1 MRILSSS
8 QLTKSFSRA
17 GKKAAQVTTT
27 IDRGT
32 SQRGQV
38 RFETLWPGLLDF
50 LPLVRLLV
58 FIQPIENRMAYNNL
72 AEFVQVLER
81 AGELKRI
88 GYPVK
93 ADLEISEIADRVMKA
108 NGPALL
114 FENIPGK
121 QIPLLINAFGSTKR
135 MALALGVEDI
145 EDIAGDIDKLIRT
158 KPPKTFR
165 DKLQLLRELVKLAG
179 IPPKIVNQGACQE
192 VIQREPDLGILPVL
206 TCWPGDAGPFIT
218 LPMVFSK
225 DPQSGTRNVGLYRMQ
240 VFDQRTTG
248 MHWHLHKVG
257 ARHFQHQKEKYG
269 RLELA
274 VCLGGDPAMIYAATA
289 PLPDQIDEILFT
301 GFLRKKGVE
310 LVKGITVDVEV
321 AANSDVVIEGYVDPA
336 EPLRREGP
344 FGDHTGFYS
353 LADDYPVFHVT
364 CITHRKNPIYPTTIV
379 GRPPMED
386 AYLGKTTER
395 LFLPLLRL
403 TLPEIVDMNLPVH
416 GVFHNLALISIKK
429 EYPAHARKV
438 MHALWGLGQMMF
450 TKTLIVVDHDVNL
463 HDLAEVTWVVGNNID
478 PRRDIV
484 FVEGPVDVLDHAAP
498 TLGYGSKFGIDATRK
513 WRSEGFE
520 REWPGAIVMDEKTKK
535 YIDSIWQK
543 LGL

>member
-1 MRILSSS
+1 M
-8 QLTKSFSRA
+8 
-17 GKKAAQVTTT
+17 
-27 IDRGT
+27 
-32 SQRGQV
+32 
-38 RFETLWPGLLDF
+38 P
-50 LPLVRLLV
+50 
-58 FIQPIENRMAYNNL
+58 YNSL
-72 AEFVQVLER
+72 ADFVQVLER

-88 GYPVK
+88 THPVK
-93 ADLEISEIADRVMKA
+93 AELEVSEIADRVMKT

-114 FENIPGK
+114 FENVVDK
-121 QIPLLINAFGSTKR
+121 QIPLLINAFGSTNR
-135 MALALGVEDI
+135 MALALGVTDI
-145 EDIAGDIDKLIRT
+145 EDIAREIAKLIQTR
-158 KPPKTFR
+158 PPKSFK
-165 DKLQLLRELVKLAG
+165 DKIHLLGELMKLAG
-179 IPPKIVNQGACQE
+179 IPPKLVRNGPCQE
-192 VIQREPDLGILPVL
+192 VVHREPDLNILPVL

-225 DPQSGTRNVGLYRMQ
+225 DPAKGMRNVGLYRMQ
-240 VFDQRTTG
+240 VFDRRTTG

-257 ARHFQHQKEKYG
+257 ARHFQQQKERTG

-310 LVKGITVDVEV
+310 LIKCVTVDVEV
-321 AANSDVVIEGYVDPA
+321 PANSDIVIEGYVDPA

-364 CITHRKNPIYPTTIV
+364 CITQRKKPIYPTTIV

-386 AYLGKTTER
+386 AYLGKATER
-395 LFLPLLRL
+395 IFLPLLRV

-416 GVFHNLALISIKK
+416 GVFHNLAIIAIKK

-450 TKTLIVVDHDVNL
+450 TKALIVVDHDVNV
-463 HDLAEVTWVVGNNID
+463 HDLAEVTWIAGNHMD
-478 PRRDIV
+478 PKRDTV
-484 FVEGPVDVLDHAAP
+484 FVE
-498 TLGYGSKFGIDATRK
+498 
-513 WRSEGFE
+513 
-520 REWPGAIVMDEKTKK
+520 
-535 YIDSIWQK
+535 
-543 LGL
+543 

>member
-1 MRILSSS
+1 M
-8 QLTKSFSRA
+8 
-17 GKKAAQVTTT
+17 
-27 IDRGT
+27 
-32 SQRGQV
+32 
-38 RFETLWPGLLDF
+38 P
-50 LPLVRLLV
+50 
-58 FIQPIENRMAYNNL
+58 YNSL
-72 AEFVQVLER
+72 ADFVQVLER

-88 GYPVK
+88 THPVK
-93 ADLEISEIADRVMKA
+93 AELEVSEIADRVMKT

-114 FENIPGK
+114 FENVVDK

-135 MALALGVEDI
+135 MALALDVADVE
-145 EDIAGDIDKLIRT
+145 EIAQEIAKLIQTR
-158 KPPKTFR
+158 PPKSFK
-165 DKLQLLRELVKLAG
+165 DKIHLLGELMKLAG
-179 IPPKIVNQGACQE
+179 IPPKIVRNGPCQE
-192 VIQREPDLGILPVL
+192 VVHREPDLNILPVL

-225 DPQSGTRNVGLYRMQ
+225 DPAKGMRNVGLYRMQ
-240 VFDQRTTG
+240 IFDRRTTG

-257 ARHFQHQKEKYG
+257 ARHFQQQKEKTG
-269 RLELA
+269 KLELA

-310 LVKGITVDVEV
+310 LIKCVTVDVEV
-321 AANSDVVIEGYVDPA
+321 PANSDIVIEGYVDPA

-353 LADDYPVFHVT
+353 LADDYPAFHVT
-364 CITHRKNPIYPTTIV
+364 CITQRKQPIYPTTIV

-386 AYLGKTTER
+386 AYLGKATER
-395 LFLPLLRL
+395 IFLPLLRV

-416 GVFHNLALISIKK
+416 GVFHNLAIIAIKK

-450 TKTLIVVDHDVNL
+450 TKTLIVVDHDVNV
-463 HDLAEVTWVVGNNID
+463 HDLSEVTWIAGNHMD
-478 PRRDIV
+478 PKRDTV

-498 TLGYGSKFGIDATRK
+498 ILGYGSKFGIDATRK

-520 REWPGAIVMDEKTKK
+520 REWPGAIVMDDRTKQ